1 MTSLSRPFQV
11 VLAVFALLVAL
22 WFVALRAHN
31 SESNTGS
38 STSQPAKPATHNQS
52 GAEGGAQ
59 KTTGHTTATE
69 PSATHASTGKAGA
82 THTKETH
89 ASTSQAGTA
98 HASTGQTGSVE
109 HTATAS
115 KGAAKQ
121 ATSTSSAPAQ
131 REVEHELS
139 QDKTVLIL
147 FWNQRAVEDRAV
159 RNELQAVQR
168 KLGKKVAVH
177 YAHAKQVGEFGSVTH
192 AVQVSQTPTLLIVNP
207 KGQTSTRTGL
217 IDAFAIE
224 QAVREAGKASSEAG
238 K

>member
-1 MTSLSRPFQV
+1 VTSLSRPFQV

-31 SESNTGS
+31 SGSSESNGGS
-38 STSQPAKPATHNQS
+38 SASQPAKPATHSQS
-52 GAEGGAQ
+52 GAESGAQ
-59 KTTGHTTATE
+59 KTSG
-69 PSATHASTGKAGA
+69 HASAAHTG
-82 THTKETH
+82 
-89 ASTSQAGTA
+89 SA
-98 HASTGQTGSVE
+98 HASTGQTQSVE
-109 HTATAS
+109 HTATAA

-139 QDKTVLIL
+139 QQRTVLIL
-147 FWNQRAVEDRAV
+147 FWNPRAVEDRAV
-159 RNELQAVQR
+159 RNELSAVQR
-168 KLGKKVAVH
+168 KLRKKIAVH
-177 YAHAKQVGEFGSVTH
+177 YARTKQVGEFGTVTH

-224 QAVREAGKASSEAG
+224 QAVSEAGKASSEGG